1 MTKKSLL
8 IIFLFSSG
16 FILSSFKKES
26 PKQQPIRTIILDA
39 GHGGRD
45 VGAKGQYSYE
55 KDICLAITLK
65 IGELIKKEIPEV
77 KIIYTRTSDTYPE
90 LHERARMANQN
101 KGDLYLCIHVN
112 AAPPI
117 QHREFTGYRNVTSYV
132 GKGKKKKKVT
142 RKVAQ
147 YRYYTTPN
155 KTKGTETYIW
165 GSHKN
170 TDKEIAVREN
180 APMLAEENFEQNYG
194 SIDPNS
200 PEFIALSLLKTKQF
214 FKRSATLAGFV
225 EDEFFKVGRTSRGQK
240 QRQIG
245 IWVLQATAMP
255 SVLVE
260 TGYITNREE
269 EDYLNSPE
277 GQNEISVSVVV
288 AVKNYIT
295 WLEKQQHAPAGA
307 ETNTSNTPKPQAGN
321 TKAFLEM
328 INNKEKNYLSK

>member
-8 IIFLFSSG
+8 IIFLFSSAI
-16 FILSSFKKES
+16 ILSSFKKES
-26 PKQQPIRTIILDA
+26 SPQQPIRTIILDA

-45 VGAKGQYSYE
+45 VGARGQYSNE

-65 IGELIKKEIPEV
+65 IGELISREIPEV
-77 KIIYTRTSDTYPE
+77 KLIYTRTTDTYPE

-101 KGDLYLCIHVN
+101 KGDLYLCVHVN

-117 QHREFTGYRNVTSYV
+117 QHREFTGYRMVTSYT
-132 GKGKKKKKVT
+132 GKGKKKRKVT

-155 KTKGTETYIW
+155 NTKGTETYIW

-170 TDKEIAVREN
+170 ADKEVAVREN

-194 SIDPNS
+194 PIDPNS

-214 FKRSATLAGFV
+214 FKRSAMLATFV
-225 EDEFFKVGRTSRGQK
+225 EDEFFKVGRTSRGQR

-260 TGYITNREE
+260 TGYITNRDE

-277 GQNEISVSVVV
+277 GQNEISVSVVL
-288 AVKNYIT
+288 ALKNYIA
-295 WLEKQQHAPAGA
+295 WLEKQQHTPGV
-307 ETNTSNTPKPQAGN
+307 ESNTSNTPEPRTSN
-321 TKAFLEM
+321 TRAFLDM
-328 INNKEKNYLSK
+328 IENKENSIIRK

>member
-8 IIFLFSSG
+8 IIFLFSSA
-16 FILSSFKKES
+16 FILSSFKKGSS
-26 PKQQPIRTIILDA
+26 PQQPIRTIILDP

-65 IGELIKKEIPEV
+65 IGELISREIPEV
-77 KIIYTRTSDTYPE
+77 KLIYTRTTDTYPE
-90 LHERARMANQN
+90 LHERARMANQS
-101 KGDLYLCIHVN
+101 KGDLYLCVHVN

-117 QHREFTGYRNVTSYV
+117 QHREFTGYRMVTSYT
-132 GKGKKKKKVT
+132 GKGKKKRKVT

-155 KTKGTETYIW
+155 NTKGTETYIW

-170 TDKEIAVREN
+170 TDKEVAVREN

-225 EDEFFKVGRTSRGQK
+225 EDEFFKVGRTSRGQR

-269 EDYLNSPE
+269 EDYLNSQE
-277 GQNEISVSVVV
+277 GQNEISVSVVN
-288 AVKNYIT
+288 ALKNYIA
-295 WLEKQQHAPAGA
+295 WLEKQQHTPGV
-307 ETNTSNTPKPQAGN
+307 ETNTSNTPEPRTSH
-321 TKAFLEM
+321 TKTFLDM
-328 INNKEKNYLSK
+328 IENKEKSVKAR